1 MERYTMVVDLKTI
14 LLKYQFSP
22 KLIYRVN
29 AIPIKI
35 LAGFIC
41 RNDKLILYFEQKC
54 KRHRIFKTIFKKS
67 KIRGLTLLD
76 FMIYDRPI
84 IIKTV

>member
-1 MERYTMVVDLKTI
+1 MERYIMVVDLKTI

-35 LAGFIC
+35 LAGFY
-41 RNDKLILYFEQKC
+41 LQKWQADFTLW
-54 KRHRIFKTIFKKS
+54 IEMQKT
-67 KIRGLTLLD
+67 
-76 FMIYDRPI
+76 
-84 IIKTV
+84 